1 MSFVKYDLHGGKL
14 LQLWDSNVHEIIR
27 WIGSLS

>member
-1 MSFVKYDLHGGKL
+1 MSFVEFYLQGGKL

-27 WIGSLS
+27 WQSSVN